1 MFRFSLQPIRINIDQ
16 ETLFFL
22 IDFCTSFIPPQKDK
36 IQPNQSSNS
45 ISIESNTTVR
55 YSHGVETIEIQPD
68 EVAIE
73 VTEEDQEQASNENYP
88 PTQED
93 LIFEVEPVI
102 HGTRSENAMYIRSF
116 TFARDVPIRIDYS
129 AKYMDL
135 AHGAIAGILAGLTS
149 LNCSELTLKKVHYRN
164 GISGLD
170 KLITLLVTEWL
181 TDIRQNQIPRILGGV
196 GPMHSFLQL
205 VQGFKDLFMMVI

>member
-1 MFRFSLQPIRINIDQ
+1 
-16 ETLFFL
+16 
-22 IDFCTSFIPPQKDK
+22 
-36 IQPNQSSNS
+36 
-45 ISIESNTTVR
+45 
-55 YSHGVETIEIQPD
+55 
-68 EVAIE
+68 
-73 VTEEDQEQASNENYP
+73 
-88 PTQED
+88 
-93 LIFEVEPVI
+93 
-102 HGTRSENAMYIRSF
+102 MYIRSF

-181 TDIRQNQIPRILGGV
+181 ADIRQNQIPRILGGV

-205 VQGFKDLFMMVI
+205 VQGLKDLFMMVISLIIMILQLSFDIVYTYICF

>member
-1 MFRFSLQPIRINIDQ
+1 M
-16 ETLFFL
+16 
-22 IDFCTSFIPPQKDK
+22 
-36 IQPNQSSNS
+36 
-45 ISIESNTTVR
+45 
-55 YSHGVETIEIQPD
+55 
-68 EVAIE
+68 
-73 VTEEDQEQASNENYP
+73 
-88 PTQED
+88 
-93 LIFEVEPVI
+93 IFEEPPVI
-102 HGTRSENAMYIRSF
+102 HGTRSEDAMYIRSF

-135 AHGAIAGILAGLTS
+135 AHGAVAGILSGLTS

-205 VQGFKDLFMMVI
+205 VQGFKDLFMMVINLVVYCSYTFTSGWGKSQPPLFTPEKLDMFHPMYCLQQVFWLNIRPSTKRYKQFLYLLYDLS